1 MRGFTMIEL
10 MITLTVLAVVMI
22 VLSTVMYTAA
32 RSKVATS
39 NRIESSQSGRVALD
53 MIGRDLR
60 SAGYDVDLD
69 YSTPQPPIAYIDST
83 QVLINENM
91 LPYPDTTGG
100 GPSAPLALNPSGNPI
115 PKPLISSAWTP
126 PIRYRTGAETIRW
139 TLDINNDGAINGG
152 DLSAPAGVDAQR
164 TQNPNDYVLVREVYG
179 DSTAATAGNNG
190 GSQDRIA
197 LVRKPASGGVPPMF
211 TVYLKGS
218 STPWNWANG
227 PVPPNQLMNVERIII
242 KVVATSGK
250 PDWKGQYA
258 DNLYTSEINSMRNL
272 PPVVSEFVVDGFVF
286 DDQNFNNNKD
296 AGEPVLA
303 GSTVRLGNYA
313 AMTNSSG
320 YFMFSVSAGTY
331 VLKHTSPP
339 GYNVFSSPDS
349 YVVTVPPGVTHSFAD
364 TSLNGG
370 FVVSHVYNDL
380 NKNGVRDAGEPMR
393 PNEKLTVNPGANVGY
408 TNTSGQVT
416 LWAPA
421 GAFTATLAVPDS
433 FVCPAGNTLSGTMT
447 KLASIDEWF
456 GIQLAPTATVKGRV
470 FYDKNSNQVQNSQ
483 EPDISNVWVG
493 GVSSVTQN
501 VLAFAYSDA
510 NGDYTLTV
518 PANSPPGTDPYS
530 IQCIPAN
537 GYYPVGSSAYSNVML
552 TGGQNMTGKNF
563 ALNAFQLITLTAS
576 RVLSLGTGDVMESD
590 WNGNQ
595 TQNAHGDQDLLLGAD
610 ANGTD
615 QVSVWFNQYDSN
627 PLFNTTRDY
636 ARTAPNA
643 VLAMSVD
650 TLSTDDPPF
659 RNRVDLVTG
668 TKLSGAG
675 NFFTWFNQNS
685 KSNEGYLPT
694 TYSQAYK
701 TADNGDVQA
710 VVTANVNG
718 GSGLDIIVG
727 TKSPTT
733 GSGTIEVWKSN
744 DAATPSYSFVD
755 RYPNINTLGYPIGEV
770 TCMAIAK
777 LRSTGQDLIVGTKT
791 GTYSGQLLIFSR
803 VDSLSI
809 FKLRWVKTYG
819 VTAVKCLA
827 VSDITGDGKQD
838 IVVGTQT
845 GNASGRLE
853 LWRNDTVG
861 SVLDFFRL
869 DLNNVSFVP
878 YAMVAGDF
886 GGASAT
892 DVAVGYRSDESSY
905 GGGVRIF
912 YCDTGRLPT
921 SGTDPSGGSVVN
933 FVPAL
938 TQGNY
943 NYGVKP
949 ALPSPPYLLD
959 LAAGVKSSNT
969 TGALVLFIR

>member
-1 MRGFTMIEL
+1 
-10 MITLTVLAVVMI
+10 VSV
-22 VLSTVMYTAA
+22 
-32 RSKVATS
+32 
-39 NRIESSQSGRVALD
+39 
-53 MIGRDLR
+53 
-60 SAGYDVDLD
+60 
-69 YSTPQPPIAYIDST
+69 
-83 QVLINENM
+83 
-91 LPYPDTTGG
+91 
-100 GPSAPLALNPSGNPI
+100 
-115 PKPLISSAWTP
+115 
-126 PIRYRTGAETIRW
+126 
-139 TLDINNDGAINGG
+139 
-152 DLSAPAGVDAQR
+152 
-164 TQNPNDYVLVREVYG
+164 
-179 DSTAATAGNNG
+179 
-190 GSQDRIA
+190 
-197 LVRKPASGGVPPMF
+197 
-211 TVYLKGS
+211 
-218 STPWNWANG
+218 
-227 PVPPNQLMNVERIII
+227 
-242 KVVATSGK
+242 
-250 PDWKGQYA
+250 GQYRDRHDDEA
-258 DNLYTSEINSMRNL
+258 RVDRR
-272 PPVVSEFVVDGFVF
+272 VV
-286 DDQNFNNNKD
+286 
-296 AGEPVLA
+296 
-303 GSTVRLGNYA
+303 R
-313 AMTNSSG
+313 
-320 YFMFSVSAGTY
+320 
-331 VLKHTSPP
+331 
-339 GYNVFSSPDS
+339 
-349 YVVTVPPGVTHSFAD
+349 
-364 TSLNGG
+364 
-370 FVVSHVYNDL
+370 
-380 NKNGVRDAGEPMR
+380 
-393 PNEKLTVNPGANVGY
+393 
-408 TNTSGQVT
+408 
-416 LWAPA
+416 
-421 GAFTATLAVPDS
+421 
-433 FVCPAGNTLSGTMT
+433 
-447 KLASIDEWF
+447 
-456 GIQLAPTATVKGRV
+456 IQLAPTATVKGRV
-470 FYDKNSNQVQNSQ
+470 FYDKNSNQVQNSL
-483 EPDISNVWVG
+483 EPGISNVWVG
-493 GVSSVTQN
+493 AVSSVTQN

-650 TLSTDDPPF
+650 TLTTDDPPF

-694 TYSQAYK
+694 TYTQAYK
-701 TADNGDVQA
+701 TADNGDVQG

-718 GSGLDIIVG
+718 GSGIDIIVG

-733 GSGTIEVWKSN
+733 GSGTIELWKSN
-744 DAATPSYSFVD
+744 DAATPTYSFVE

-803 VDSLSI
+803 VDSVSV

-819 VTAVKCLA
+819 VTAVKCIA

-845 GNASGRLE
+845 GAASGRLE

-861 SVLDFFRL
+861 SVIDFFRL

-938 TQGNY
+938 TCGNY

-949 ALPSPPYLLD
+949 ALPTPPTCSTSRRREEQQHDRRARAVHPMSTFRVPRPKPTAHERGVALIMALLTLLVLSLAVAGIMMTLNTDTKVAGHQLRGSQAFYL
-959 LAAGVKSSNT
+959 AEAGVAEAEARIRFGDVPGTLNPKMVTQIFNAPAGSVPVLGTDSTALATLQPSGEFLDYSTATKTDRVLTISYKTDAARNIIYRYDVSKNPSVQTSSGFPIYVIRSTGVKGTDRSTVVTEVVQRPFNVNVKGAMACNVGIDFSGTSWVCGHDHSVDTPAART
-969 TGALVLFIR
+969 TRRCARRGS